1 MFLLVKALLVDDKV
15 TFVVIDTD
23 RRVNIA
29 LDIQY
34 NEKLSSKVIYN
45 KIFYDED
52 AFKEIL
58 NAIGLT
64 HKKINKLDGLYYIK
78 ISKQEIKN
86 LISLYNLKGI
96 EVSEFKRDND
106 YGLWCKH

>member
-1 MFLLVKALLVDDKV
+1 MFFLVKALLVDDKV

-23 RRVNIA
+23 RRVNIS
-29 LDIQY
+29 LDTQY

-52 AFKEIL
+52 NFKKIL
-58 NAIGLT
+58 KAIGLT

-78 ISKQEIKN
+78 TSKQEIKN
-86 LISLYNLKGI
+86 LITLYDMKGI

>member
-1 MFLLVKALLVDDKV
+1 MFFLLRALIYDDKV
-15 TFVVIDTD
+15 TFVVVDTN
-23 RRVNIA
+23 RPIHIA
-29 LDIQY
+29 LDTEY

-52 AFKEIL
+52 TFKEIL
-58 NAIGLT
+58 NVIGLT

-78 ISKQEIKN
+78 ISRQEIKN
-86 LISLYNLKGI
+86 LISLYDLKGI